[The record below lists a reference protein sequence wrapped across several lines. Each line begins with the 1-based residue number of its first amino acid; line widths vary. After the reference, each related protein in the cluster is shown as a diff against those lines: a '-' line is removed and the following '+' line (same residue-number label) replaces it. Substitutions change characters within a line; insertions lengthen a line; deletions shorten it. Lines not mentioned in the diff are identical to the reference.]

1 MFVFTFIARLR
12 EGISWLI
19 AGLACKASWRS
30 LGVLIMECEGLA
42 LQWEGSVEVRAHL
55 RAHKQLV
62 SHPETQKFCE
72 ATRQNC
78 VDNKAI
84 LKPCLQ
90 SLHVTPG
97 FRLPHLEP
105 LKREITLLAE
115 KVGLSLGEHGAYKPA
130 VELKKL
136 LGFIKRRAARKEVT
150 KERVSKHLVVYLFF
164 GNA

>member
-1 MFVFTFIARLR
+1 M
-12 EGISWLI
+12 
-19 AGLACKASWRS
+19 
-30 LGVLIMECEGLA
+30 LIMECEGLA
-42 LQWEGSVEVRAHL
+42 LQWEGSVEVRAQL

-90 SLHVTPG
+90 S
-97 FRLPHLEP
+97 LEP

>member
-1 MFVFTFIARLR
+1 MH
-12 EGISWLI
+12 ISVEENNLKFCVCVYFYC
-19 AGLACKASWRS
+19 AASRRDFLAHSWI
-30 LGVLIMECEGLA
+30 G
-42 LQWEGSVEVRAHL
+42 QWEGSVEVRAQL